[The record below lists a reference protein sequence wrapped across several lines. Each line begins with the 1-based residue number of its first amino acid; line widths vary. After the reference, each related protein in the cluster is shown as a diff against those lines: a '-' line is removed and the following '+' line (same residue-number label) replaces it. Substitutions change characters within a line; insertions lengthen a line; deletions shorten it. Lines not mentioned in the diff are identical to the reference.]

1 MAVEIRYQPE
11 IKNETISSYLHQW
24 ATKFDD
30 MVLIKPEIEYSI
42 ISSIK
47 PSPPVVGQKI
57 AAASSHLY
65 NQKKAA
71 IVTEFVATINTE
83 IEDNTEIESL
93 LDQHLIPDISG
104 SVELGETLLPISD
117 LKSIKFEQLQL
128 QKVQLE
134 FSGLDIADDITNS
147 IYTLSY
153 VLNEDNNYQGGTNL
167 GIYNLL
173 RGNAE
178 PILMKLEA
186 QGIDV
191 NTPLKEMVI
200 ASQFDITSDIMADT
214 FVIETVGVPQEL
226 LAA

>member
-1 MAVEIRYQPE
+1 MTVEIKYQSK

-30 MVLIKPEIEYSI
+30 MVLIKSDIEYSI
-42 ISSIK
+42 ISSTK
-47 PSPPVVGQKI
+47 PSPPVSGRKI

-65 NQKKAA
+65 DQKKAA
-71 IVTEFVATINTE
+71 IVTEFVATINID
-83 IEDNTEIESL
+83 IEDL

-104 SVELGETLLPISD
+104 SLELGENLFPTSD
-117 LKSIKFEQLQL
+117 LKGIGFEQLQL

-153 VLNEDNNYQGGTNL
+153 VLNEDKNYQGGEDL

-178 PILMKLEA
+178 SILMKLEA

-191 NTPLKEMVI
+191 HTPLKDMAI
-200 ASQFDITSDIMADT
+200 ASQFDIASDIMVDT
-214 FVIETVGVPQEL
+214 LDIETVGVPQEL

>member
-30 MVLIKPEIEYSI
+30 MVMIKPDIEYSI
-42 ISSIK
+42 ISSSK
-47 PSPPVVGQKI
+47 PSPPAAGKKI

-65 NQKKAA
+65 DQNKAA
-71 IVTEFVATINTE
+71 LVAEFVATINFDK
-83 IEDNTEIESL
+83 EDL
-93 LDQHLIPDISG
+93 LNQHLTPDISG
-104 SVELGETLLPISD
+104 SLEFGESLHTISD
-117 LKSIKFEQLQL
+117 FQNMKFEQLQL
-128 QKVQLE
+128 QQVQLE

-147 IYTLSY
+147 TYTLSY
-153 VLNEDNNYQGGTNL
+153 VLSEDNSYQGSTHL

-173 RGNAE
+173 RNNAE
-178 PILMKLEA
+178 PILLKLQA

-191 NTPLKEMVI
+191 NTPLKDIAI
-200 ASQFDITSDIMADT
+200 ASQFDAASDVVTDT
-214 FVIETVGVPQEL
+214 FVIETVGISQGSEVL

>member
-1 MAVEIRYQPE
+1 MTVEIKYQSK

-30 MVLIKPEIEYSI
+30 MVLIKSDIEYSI
-42 ISSIK
+42 ISSTK
-47 PSPPVVGQKI
+47 PSPPVSGRKI

-65 NQKKAA
+65 DQKKAA
-71 IVTEFVATINTE
+71 IVTEFVATINID
-83 IEDNTEIESL
+83 IEDS
-93 LDQHLIPDISG
+93 LDQHLTPDISG
-104 SVELGETLLPISD
+104 SLELGENLFPTSD
-117 LKSIKFEQLQL
+117 LKGIEFEQLQL

-147 IYTLSY
+147 IYTLSH
-153 VLNEDNNYQGGTNL
+153 VLNEDKNYQGGANL

-178 PILMKLEA
+178 PILIKLEA

-191 NTPLKEMVI
+191 NTPLKDMAI
-200 ASQFDITSDIMADT
+200 ASQFDITSDIMAET
-214 FVIETVGVPQEL
+214 LEIETVGVPQEL

>member
-1 MAVEIRYQPE
+1 
-11 IKNETISSYLHQW
+11 
-24 ATKFDD
+24 
-30 MVLIKPEIEYSI
+30 
-42 ISSIK
+42 
-47 PSPPVVGQKI
+47 
-57 AAASSHLY
+57 
-65 NQKKAA
+65 
-71 IVTEFVATINTE
+71 
-83 IEDNTEIESL
+83 
-93 LDQHLIPDISG
+93 
-104 SVELGETLLPISD
+104 
-117 LKSIKFEQLQL
+117 
-128 QKVQLE
+128 
-134 FSGLDIADDITNS
+134 DITNS

-200 ASQFDITSDIMADT
+200 ASQFDITSDIMANT